1 MQEEKKQNLI
11 PNSTQVPNLILDLLI
26 PQIPEGEARCLLY
39 ICRRTFGFHKEED
52 NISFTQFQNGI
63 RTSQGRLLDLGTG
76 MSRPAVNNA
85 LHNLKKAE
93 VIFVQKRSMGNRY
106 RLNLDID
113 VDKVVNVINQLR
125 KLTGSGKRRLP
136 KVVNEVNTQNLV
148 KKEKPSIRDP
158 VNNLSTEM
166 RKLTQK
172 MTINRFKH

>member
-85 LHNLKKAE
+85 LQNLKKAG

-106 RLNLDID
+106 RLNLDMD

-125 KLTGSGKRRLP
+125 KLTGSSKRRLP
-136 KVVNEVNTQNLV
+136 KVVNEVNTQNPV

-158 VNNLSTEM
+158 VNKLSTEM
-166 RKLTQK
+166 QKLTEK

>member
-1 MQEEKKQNLI
+1 
-11 PNSTQVPNLILDLLI
+11 
-26 PQIPEGEARCLLY
+26 
-39 ICRRTFGFHKEED
+39 
-52 NISFTQFQNGI
+52 
-63 RTSQGRLLDLGTG
+63 
-76 MSRPAVNNA
+76 
-85 LHNLKKAE
+85 
-93 VIFVQKRSMGNRY
+93 MGNRY

-158 VNNLSTEM
+158 VNKLSTEM
-166 RKLTQK
+166 RKLTEK